1 MFCIFSICSL
11 FHVLIQHIKVS
22 REFFT
27 IHKTSLRFWR
37 VLLFKEVLHMHLCFP
52 FPKVNKLPVLLEYGF
67 QYDSSL
73 NCKSKIGKA
82 DLFLPKQL
90 TASFF
95 SVWNTQTQKK
105 KIKSRILKF
114 MEIFIDLR
122 WKMSG
127 PKVIMTDTT
136 NHLQFY
142 LKKYPRIAHN
152 INKVREQKQSLLSEV
167 DTWLI

>member
-1 MFCIFSICSL
+1 
-11 FHVLIQHIKVS
+11 
-22 REFFT
+22 
-27 IHKTSLRFWR
+27 
-37 VLLFKEVLHMHLCFP
+37 
-52 FPKVNKLPVLLEYGF
+52 
-67 QYDSSL
+67 
-73 NCKSKIGKA
+73 
-82 DLFLPKQL
+82 
-90 TASFF
+90 
-95 SVWNTQTQKK
+95 
-105 KIKSRILKF
+105 